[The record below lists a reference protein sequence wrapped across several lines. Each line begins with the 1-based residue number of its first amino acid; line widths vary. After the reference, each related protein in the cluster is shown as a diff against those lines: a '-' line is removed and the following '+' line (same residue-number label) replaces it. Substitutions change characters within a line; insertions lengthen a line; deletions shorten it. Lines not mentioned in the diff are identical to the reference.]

1 MSIPPALFESISL
14 MQKAGKTPL
23 ATTIDDLVKGKS
35 SAAVICKETEKS
47 VLGGGFLLHLIPWE
61 KNTRYQD
68 IALKYANYVISNF
81 RSASVVFDGYPEIP
95 STKDNTHKRRVGK
108 GISLRKEFEPDTL
121 FLWKKGVFLS
131 NTANK

>member
-1 MSIPPALFESISL
+1 

-23 ATTIDDLVKGKS
+23 ATAITDFVKSKS
-35 SAAVICKETEKS
+35 NAAVICKETEKF
-47 VLGGGFLLHLIPWE
+47 VLDGGFLLHLIPWE

-68 IALKYANYVISNF
+68 IALKYANYVISDF

-95 STKDNTHKRRVGK
+95 CTKDNTHKRRVGK
-108 GISLRKEFEPDTL
+108 GISLRIEFEPDML
-121 FLWKKGVFLS
+121 FRWKKGVFLS